1 MKFSNIPEFLSYS
14 EFQIEAMA
22 DNHTV
27 CHVSFLISFDLVEDF
42 ISLAEQHKHIDI
54 TSDNGDRVMS
64 GIVYSVTID
73 YGVGVAI
80 ADAVIISESI
90 AYQEQGKERIFQ
102 NPKKTFEDIVKAF
115 PSVNIGKCEH
125 LNDIVEEIIFQH
137 NMDDFS
143 FLVYLANLC
152 GTRVW
157 VNESGKVSFGAPGAK
172 YTFDSQENNRSLAVL
187 NKKLTIQKN
196 GRCLDFEA
204 LQQLP
209 NGAVISLDQRDY
221 TVCGVRIFERYDE
234 TRFHYSGH
242 TNPYPAPKRTNSVLI
257 TRARV
262 TDQND
267 PDNLGRIQVQFLDFE
282 DNDSDKTWITVLTPF
297 IGKNKGGI
305 VTVPDEGDEV
315 IIVLSEGNAFVL
327 NSIRKDKLP
336 DNCQD
341 ISKKHI
347 AIKDSIVTLSEESIS
362 LTNQQSII
370 QIDDKSISVSQNKS
384 TITVEADSIE
394 SESGKSVLV
403 LEDGQMKL
411 ENGDSSMELQNGETV
426 IEGGSSSLSL
436 NKGKTKVSG
445 SKIDFSTQGFS
456 I

>member
-1 MKFSNIPEFLSYS
+1 MKFQNAPKFLSYHS
-14 EFQIEAMA
+14 FEIEASA
-22 DNHTV
+22 DAHSI
-27 CHVSFLISFDLVEDF
+27 CHVSFKISLDMVEEF
-42 ISLAEQHKHIDI
+42 ISLAEQRKQIDI

-64 GIVYSVTID
+64 GIVFSVTID
-73 YGVGVAI
+73 YGVGAAI
-80 ADAVIISESI
+80 ADTIIISKSI
-90 AYQEQGKERIFQ
+90 AYQEQGKERVFQ
-102 NPKKTFEDIVKAF
+102 NPQKTFEDIVKAF

-125 LNDIVEEIIFQH
+125 LNDVVEEIILQH

-143 FLVYLANLC
+143 FLVYIASLC

-157 VNESGKVSFGAPGAK
+157 VNESGEVSFGAPGTK
-172 YTFDSQENNRSLAVL
+172 YTFDSQEHNRSLAVL
-187 NKKLTIQKN
+187 NKKLTVKKN
-196 GRCLDFEA
+196 GRCLDIET

-209 NGAVISLDQRDY
+209 NGAVISLEQRDY
-221 TVCGVRIFERYDE
+221 TVCGVRVFERYDE
-234 TRFHYSGH
+234 TRFHYTGH
-242 TNPYPAPKRTNSVLI
+242 TNPYPEPQKTNSVLI

-262 TDQND
+262 TAQND

-282 DNDSDKTWITVLTPF
+282 DNDSDKTWIPVLTPF

-305 VTVPDEGDEV
+305 VMVPDEGDEV
-315 IIVLSEGNAFVL
+315 IIVVSEGNAFVM
-327 NSIRKDKLP
+327 NSIRKDELP

-347 AIKDSIVTLSEESIS
+347 AIKDSIATLSEESIS

-403 LEDGQMKL
+403 LKDSQMKL